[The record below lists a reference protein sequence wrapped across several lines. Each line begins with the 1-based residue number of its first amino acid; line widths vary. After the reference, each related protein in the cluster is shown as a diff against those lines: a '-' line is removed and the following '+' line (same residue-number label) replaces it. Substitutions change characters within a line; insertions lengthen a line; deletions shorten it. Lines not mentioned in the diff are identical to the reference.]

1 MRGQPGRGGGQARP
15 RAGAMLS
22 HSLWCRAGSP
32 GDWTPQA
39 PLFANLTQTDPL
51 QVEWAGAVGGPPP
64 PCCLPLRAEAAHQ
77 RGPLASLPLSSPG
90 FWVEGKAGAGA
101 QAGAEEAGR

>member
-1 MRGQPGRGGGQARP
+1 MRGQPGRGGGRARP

-51 QVEWAGAVGGPPP
+51 QVEWAGAVGGPPTS
-64 PCCLPLRAEAAHQ
+64 LLSAAEG
-77 RGPLASLPLSSPG
+77 RGCPSKGSPG
-90 FWVEGKAGAGA
+90 FPATLFSGLLG
-101 QAGAEEAGR
+101 GRESRARGSGRS